1 MEPLF
6 VDVKLW
12 GKVIGVLSW
21 DEKREVATFQ
31 YTPEYFKSGWDVS
44 PLVMP
49 NNASSRNTVYQF
61 LGNRT
66 PCFSGLPGLIAD
78 SLPDKYGTEI
88 INEWFASRGVSV
100 GQISPLDRLCYIG
113 RRGMGA
119 LEFEPSKMISGLDAS
134 TRIHMDELTLL
145 ADSIFKD
152 RENFRRRLLEQDQ
165 SVLDILKIGT
175 SAGGAKAKAI
185 IAYNETTNEVRSGQ
199 IQAPEGFTYWLLK
212 FDGSGF
218 LEHGDLNDGVMGI
231 GNIEYAYYRMAI
243 ACGIHMMKSRL
254 LTEGE
259 HHHFMTQRYDR
270 TDNGGKIHVQTLAA
284 LAHYD
289 RDSLHSYESVFACL
303 RRLRMDVPTQ
313 EELYRRMVF
322 NVATRNHDDHT
333 KNHSFLMNER
343 GEWTLS
349 PAYDLCYSY
358 KPGGR
363 FTATHQMSLN
373 GKREDFTF
381 QDLKAVA
388 ENVGITNYR
397 EVIDQVMEVVSR
409 WSDYAK
415 DSGVRDAHRQL
426 IERNLILF

>member
-1 MEPLF
+1 
-6 VDVKLW
+6 
-12 GKVIGVLSW
+12 
-21 DEKREVATFQ
+21 
-31 YTPEYFKSGWDVS
+31 
-44 PLVMP
+44 
-49 NNASSRNTVYQF
+49 
-61 LGNRT
+61 
-66 PCFSGLPGLIAD
+66 
-78 SLPDKYGTEI
+78 
-88 INEWFASRGVSV
+88 
-100 GQISPLDRLCYIG
+100 
-113 RRGMGA
+113 
-119 LEFEPSKMISGLDAS
+119 
-134 TRIHMDELTLL
+134 
-145 ADSIFKD
+145 
-152 RENFRRRLLEQDQ
+152 
-165 SVLDILKIGT
+165 
-175 SAGGAKAKAI
+175 
-185 IAYNETTNEVRSGQ
+185 
-199 IQAPEGFTYWLLK
+199 
-212 FDGSGF
+212 
-218 LEHGDLNDGVMGI
+218 
-231 GNIEYAYYRMAI
+231 
-243 ACGIHMMKSRL
+243 
-254 LTEGE
+254 
-259 HHHFMTQRYDR
+259 MTQRYDR